1 MFEEAME
8 LEHHA
13 DLCRSSRSVGVVGAA
28 SSSRRRHRSVRL
40 KPSESA
46 TARRIVVF
54 PEPDDPMIATI
65 SPRDTCR
72 LTLERM
78 PATAPQVNI
87 DDEND
92 VSHGVGLV

>member
-1 MFEEAME
+1 
-8 LEHHA
+8 
-13 DLCRSSRSVGVVGAA
+13 
-28 SSSRRRHRSVRL
+28 
-40 KPSESA
+40 
-46 TARRIVVF
+46 
-54 PEPDDPMIATI
+54 MIATI